1 MNNNELQILNKNN
14 LLIKSNYDLNLVQNR
29 FYLTILYNMQKQ
41 GIDYICTIQ
50 GDELKKLVQ
59 NKSQNRNKG
68 IYNILESLRKKS
80 IELQE
85 VNDRY
90 MKLYNC
96 GIISSFEWNE
106 KTDTYKIKLD
116 GKIYDLLI
124 NYYELNKGYTPLNL
138 GVLVGFNNYY
148 AQRFYE
154 LMRMESWKGKRIN
167 FNIDYLRKTFEIGE
181 KYKQYTDFRKRI
193 IIPSIE
199 VLNNT
204 GKFNISYEEIKQG
217 RKVVSIDFIVEDLE
231 PREYFN
237 IVENEEIEN
246 NKVSVI
252 PQVKEIKKEQVKNI
266 HSIIKDSIN
275 DLEKIIDVS
284 MLEKGFLLNFKKTF
298 KDIDFRLDYI
308 QDAYYQVVGIIL
320 ERDNINSL
328 GMKQWKLFKKIFTEV
343 AEKNKQEDIEDFLWE
358 LEQNYFET
366 NLGKF

>member
-1 MNNNELQILNKNN
+1 MNENKLQILNKNN

-41 GIDYICTIQ
+41 DTDYICTIQ
-50 GDELKKLVQ
+50 GKELKKLVQ
-59 NKSQNRNKG
+59 NKTQNRNKG

-85 VNDRY
+85 IKDEY

-106 KTDTYKIKLD
+106 KTDTYLIKLD

-124 NYYELNKGYTPLNL
+124 NYYELSKGYTPLNL
-138 GVLVGFNNYY
+138 GVLIGFNNYY

-154 LMRMESWKGKRIN
+154 LIRMESWKGKRIN
-167 FNIDYLRKTFEIGE
+167 FDINYLRKTFEIGN

-193 IIPSIE
+193 INPSVE

-217 RKVVSIDFIVEDLE
+217 RKVISIDFVVEDLE

-237 IVENEEIEN
+237 ILENE
-246 NKVSVI
+246 KV
-252 PQVKEIKKEQVKNI
+252 EIKKVELIQPVEKIKKEYFENINSVVKENTEDIEQ
-266 HSIIKDSIN
+266 
-275 DLEKIIDVS
+275 IIDVS
-284 MLEKGFLLNFKKTF
+284 MLEKGFLLNFKKAF
-298 KDIDFRLDYI
+298 KNIDFNIDYI
-308 QDAYYQVVGIIL
+308 QDAYYQVVGIII

-328 GMKQWKLFKKIFTEV
+328 GMRQWKLFKKIFMEV
-343 AEKNKQEDIEDFLWE
+343 TEKNEQEDIENFLWE
-358 LEQNYFET
+358 LEQHYIEK
-366 NLGKF
+366 NL